1 MVDNNRSRAACCCNS
16 NQIYTH
22 TFGWAL
28 YTQHKPLR
36 LNALHFD
43 SQHRKRSQFRISSFY
58 IVYTQWFFFVFVAK
72 MEYDMPFTPKHWILF
87 LHCFRMVFL
96 FLIFHQ
102 FNVEFEAYSL
112 TNECI
117 LLFLMRN
124 KKNELFLV
132 NLSLWKKKTS
142 AVIFLF
148 VSKYICH
155 LGWLSF
161 SNRKIESAKIHNEL
175 LLNHQKF
182 WSV

>member
-1 MVDNNRSRAACCCNS
+1 MILFVQIFHSNCRKISMVDNNRSRAAAAM
-16 NQIYTH
+16 QTKYTHTH
-22 TFGWAL
+22 TFGWVL

-58 IVYTQWFFFVFVAK
+58 IVYTQWFFVFVAK

-124 KKNELFLV
+124 KKMNCFWSTFRYVKIE
-132 NLSLWKKKTS
+132 TS
-142 AVIFLF
+142 AVIC
-148 VSKYICH
+148 V
-155 LGWLSF
+155 
-161 SNRKIESAKIHNEL
+161 
-175 LLNHQKF
+175 
-182 WSV
+182 